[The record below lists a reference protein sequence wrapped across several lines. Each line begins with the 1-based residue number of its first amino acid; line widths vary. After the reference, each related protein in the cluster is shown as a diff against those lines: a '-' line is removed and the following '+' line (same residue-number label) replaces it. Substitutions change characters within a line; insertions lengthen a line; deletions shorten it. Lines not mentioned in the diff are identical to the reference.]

1 MGGDEMNKFAAIVM
15 TSLFVATPVLADDM
29 MALPPLK
36 PQPGPQQV
44 VDEHLDALNKCD
56 WNRLMAQ
63 YPPEVLIV
71 VADGAAFK
79 GREEVGKL
87 FAGFCKSNADGGLN
101 GLQFTTLSTFAVD
114 GTLNVIWEA
123 DADFLAEPYK
133 GADAY
138 VTKDGLM
145 YAQVTTFDGSKLK
158 FK

>member
-1 MGGDEMNKFAAIVM
+1 MKLVSLTLALSLSVAGIG
-15 TSLFVATPVLADDM
+15 TSLTSA
-29 MALPPLK
+29 MAAELPPLAH
-36 PQPGPQQV
+36 QPSPQQV

-71 VADGAAFK
+71 IADGASFS
-79 GREEVGKL
+79 GREAVGDL
-87 FAGFCKSNADGGLN
+87 FAGFCKSPADGGLN
-101 GLQFTTLSTFAVD
+101 GLQFTTLSTFTVE

-123 DADFLAEPYK
+123 DADFLEEPYK

-138 VTKDGLM
+138 VTKDGFM

-158 FK
+158 MKKK